1 MKFGFFGNTNN
12 SPFMLAEALRDLG
25 HEVCVVVTSQEL
37 LHRPESRYP
46 AFKEGYPD
54 WIVDAS
60 QLSEWE
66 VITLSQSMASL
77 LDLLSDCDAL
87 VLNDTGPSI
96 WPLVRR
102 PAIAL
107 LTGSD
112 LEYYGSFA
120 TLEARS
126 SNWDSAYKASA
137 EGQMNLNL
145 LREFIQRQR
154 EGIRE
159 ALMVAYMPRGL
170 VPTGDALLDEL
181 GVSDAKRVFLRLAEL
196 EFVKPTPALH
206 NNPVRIFCATR
217 LTWKLPVEPG
227 RSLLDYKGSDI
238 MIRGLGLFYRRTGV
252 RLDIQLIRKGLHVAE
267 TEQLIDD
274 EGLTDQVTWSD
285 EMSLTEVWSQFARCD
300 VVIDQLANSV
310 MGLAGS
316 DAMAAGRPVI
326 GNSRPE
332 IIHEGLPLCQAR
344 TAEEVYVQLNRLV
357 FDRDE
362 RERMGALGRAFV
374 EENCSPQRAAQ
385 TCLERLKTVLA
396 SNEALARLNGT
407 GHRYYLKRC
416 YDERQ
421 ALQATKAELQTTQA
435 ELQATQTKLAEYE
448 SSLPVK
454 AVREL
459 AGLVKKSRNR
469 LSRLSL
475 IKMAAKSGKPR

>member
-12 SPFMLAEALRDLG
+12 SPFMLAQALRDLG

-37 LHRPESRYP
+37 LHRPESRYLE
-46 AFKEGYPD
+46 FKKGYPD
-54 WIVDAS
+54 WIVDAA

-66 VITLSQSMASL
+66 VITLSQSMAPL
-77 LDLLSDCDAL
+77 LDLLSACDAL
-87 VLNDTGPSI
+87 VLNDTGPSL

-126 SNWDSAYKASA
+126 SNWDPAYKASA

-154 EGIRE
+154 DGIRE

-170 VPTGDALLDEL
+170 VPTGDVLLDEL
-181 GVSDAKRVFLRLAEL
+181 GVPDAKRVFLRLAEL
-196 EFVKPTPALH
+196 ELVKPTPALH
-206 NNPVRIFCATR
+206 NNPIRIFCATR
-217 LTWKLPVEPG
+217 LTWKLPIEPG

-238 MIRGLGLFYRRTGV
+238 MIRGLGLFYRQTGV

-267 TEQLIDD
+267 TEELIEE

-300 VVIDQLANSV
+300 VVIEQLANSV

-332 IIHEGLPLCQAR
+332 VFGQGLPVCQAK
-344 TAEEVYVQLNRLV
+344 TAEEVYVQLKRLV
-357 FDRDE
+357 FDPDE

-374 EENCSPQRAAQ
+374 EENCSPERAAQ
-385 TCLERLKTVLA
+385 TCLERLKLALA
-396 SNEALARLNGT
+396 SNHALAGLNGT
-407 GHRYYLKRC
+407 GHRYYLRRY

-421 ALQATKAELQTTQA
+421 ALQALQQALQATKAELQARQQTLQTTQA
-435 ELQATQTKLAEYE
+435 ELQATQAKLARYE
-448 SSLPVK
+448 GSLPVK
-454 AVREL
+454 VVRKL
-459 AGLVKKSRNR
+459 AGLVKKIRND
-469 LSRLSL
+469 
-475 IKMAAKSGKPR
+475 